1 MVWALLAR
9 IWRLQRALR
18 EEVAPGLARLGLSGL
33 DPWLLSVLRAHPHP
47 MGAARAMGLPPP
59 TVSHMLRR
67 LEAEGF
73 LRRSLDPKD
82 LRRYRLELTPKGEA
96 ALREAER
103 LLEGALARRLAR
115 LSEEEQALLAR
126 LLSRLEGEA

>member
-1 MVWALLAR
+1 
-9 IWRLQRALR
+9 
-18 EEVAPGLARLGLSGL
+18 
-33 DPWLLSVLRAHPHP
+33 

-103 LLEGALARRLAR
+103 LLEGALARRLVR

-126 LLSRLEGEA
+126 LLSSLEGEA

>member
-1 MVWALLAR
+1 
-9 IWRLQRALR
+9 
-18 EEVAPGLARLGLSGL
+18 
-33 DPWLLSVLRAHPHP
+33 

-115 LSEEEQALLAR
+115 LSEEEQALLAQ